1 MALIGNCTNTV
12 YTAHETET
20 TSEIITLPNGDT
32 ETIETPV
39 MIGESTN
46 YDNIYMCVTQISNF
60 NNWYGDQEGN
70 PTKDIVVH
78 FQYAAY
84 ESEVARDADKEDY
97 LFWNQTQLDNP
108 DLNSSLYTQMYNQL
122 KAKEGFTNL
131 IDG

>member
-1 MALIGNCTNTV
+1 MALIGNCINTV

-20 TSEIITLPNGDT
+20 TSEIITLPNGET

-39 MIGESTN
+39 MVGESTN
-46 YDNIYMCVTQISNF
+46 YDNIYLCVTQISNF

-78 FQYAAY
+78 FQYAVY

-108 DLNSSLYTQMYNQL
+108 DLDSSLYSQIYNQL
-122 KAKEGFTNL
+122 KEKEGFTNL

>member
-1 MALIGNCTNTV
+1 MALTGNCTNTV
-12 YTAHETET
+12 YTPHETET
-20 TSEIITLPNGDT
+20 NSETITLPNGET

-39 MIGESTN
+39 MVGESTN
-46 YDNIYMCVTQISNF
+46 YDNVYMCVTQISNF

-108 DLNSSLYTQMYNQL
+108 DLDSSLYSQIYNQL

-131 IDG
+131 IDV